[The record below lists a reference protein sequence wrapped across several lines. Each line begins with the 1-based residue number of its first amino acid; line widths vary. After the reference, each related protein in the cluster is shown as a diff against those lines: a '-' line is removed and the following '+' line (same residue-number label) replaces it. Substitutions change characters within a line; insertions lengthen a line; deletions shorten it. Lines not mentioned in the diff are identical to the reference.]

1 MNQLQHSTS
10 LTLTDTAAARIREF
24 LAKNPEAKGFKID
37 LKKYGCSGWGYE
49 VSLPTDI
56 AADELVLED
65 KGISLIVPAE
75 VIDKID
81 GTVIDFEKQGIN
93 QIFTYKNPQATGEC
107 GCGESFTTTETVN

>member
-1 MNQLQHSTS
+1 MNQQQHDIS
-10 LTLTDTAAARIREF
+10 LTLTENAAARIRLF
-24 LAKNPEAKGFKID
+24 MQKNPQARGFKID
-37 LKKYGCSGWGYE
+37 LKKYGCSGWGYD

-65 KGISLIVPAE
+65 KGVPLIIPAD
-75 VIDKID
+75 VLDKID